1 MSRLPSSAFSPQLS
15 DGSVLPRSPAPH
27 APRGRGLRARL
38 RSLQPGVT
46 AAVTADS
53 SGRFPA
59 DPKHSNFRSFWG
71 AALAPLRGGTPATT
85 PFILSDKSLQAGR
98 RAAAPAGH
106 SPLRPLPPA
115 ASVFLSA
122 SRGPFRFR
130 DCDPPVHPPQ
140 RSSLGAPGTRR
151 PLLPVSPLPLPPAS
165 PLPFSTRSPLPC

>member
-27 APRGRGLRARL
+27 APRGRGLRARQ

-130 DCDPPVHPPQ
+130 DCDPPFIHPSAP
-140 RSSLGAPGTRR
+140 RSV
-151 PLLPVSPLPLPPAS
+151 LPVPAAHCC
-165 PLPFSTRSPLPC
+165 P

>member
-85 PFILSDKSLQAGR
+85 PFILSDKSPQAGR
-98 RAAAPAGH
+98 RNAPQLPQGTARSARCPPRPPCFSAPPEAPSDSVTVTPPFIHPSAPH
-106 SPLRPLPPA
+106 SVLPVPA
-115 ASVFLSA
+115 AHCC
-122 SRGPFRFR
+122 P
-130 DCDPPVHPPQ
+130 
-140 RSSLGAPGTRR
+140 
-151 PLLPVSPLPLPPAS
+151 
-165 PLPFSTRSPLPC
+165 